1 VKKKRGKSNGTALLL
16 VDFIN
21 PFDFP
26 DAPRLIPRAL
36 RAARHT
42 AKLKAKLARRGVP
55 CIYVNDNFGEWT
67 SEFSAL
73 VEQCS
78 KLEGDAGEV
87 ARVLAPQPGD
97 LSVLKPRHSA
107 FYGTPLDFLL
117 EELEVTNLVIT
128 GLTADIC
135 VFATAQDGY
144 IRKYKVRVP
153 ANCVAACSANDE
165 KGSLQ
170 HMARTM
176 KADIR
181 PAR

>member
-1 VKKKRGKSNGTALLL
+1 VTKKRRGSDATALLL

-26 DAPRLIPRAL
+26 QAPRLIPRAL
-36 RAARHT
+36 RAARQT
-42 AKLKAKLARRGVP
+42 AKLKSKLARRGVP

-73 VEQCS
+73 VERCAS
-78 KLEGDAGEV
+78 LDGDAGRI
-87 ARVLAPQPGD
+87 ARLLAPRDGD
-97 LSVLKPRHSA
+97 LSVLKPRHSG

-117 EELEVTNLVIT
+117 EELGVSRLVIT
-128 GLTADIC
+128 GISADIC

-144 IRKYKVRVP
+144 IRQYRVRVP
-153 ANCVAACSANDE
+153 ANCVAAESAANE
-165 KGSLQ
+165 KTSLA

-176 KADIR
+176 RADIR
-181 PAR
+181 AAR

>member
-1 VKKKRGKSNGTALLL
+1 VTKKRADSATALLL

-26 DAPRLIPRAL
+26 EAPRLIPRAL
-36 RAARHT
+36 RAARNT
-42 AKLKAKLARRGVP
+42 ARLKLKLGRRGVP

-67 SEFSAL
+67 SDFSAL
-73 VEQCS
+73 VERCS
-78 KLEGDAGEV
+78 RIEGDVSRITRLVAPGE
-87 ARVLAPQPGD
+87 GD

-117 EELEVTNLVIT
+117 EELGVSRLVIT

-144 IRKYKVRVP
+144 IRKYRVRVP
-153 ANCVAACSANDE
+153 SNCVAAETAANE
-165 KGSLQ
+165 KSSLA

-181 PAR
+181 AAR